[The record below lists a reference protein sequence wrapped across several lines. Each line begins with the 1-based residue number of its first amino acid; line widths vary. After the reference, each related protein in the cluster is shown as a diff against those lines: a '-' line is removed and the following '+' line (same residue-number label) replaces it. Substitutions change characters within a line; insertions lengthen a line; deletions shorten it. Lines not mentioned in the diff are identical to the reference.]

1 MRKTIFFCNLV
12 SSVVFLTLSF
22 VLWFSNDVFP
32 MTGSPMHFIITIVGA
47 MGITWSVLEWS
58 DFIHADDLFTGSIDD
73 YEWGTLECML
83 KNYRRYYE
91 TELKNSPM
99 YESGMRDIDGWLQY
113 VEELRK

>member
-12 SSVVFLTLSF
+12 SSVVILTLSF
-22 VLWFSNDVFP
+22 VLWIMESS
-32 MTGSPMHFIITIVGA
+32 MTGSPFHFLMNMVGVVVFVWSLIEMRDMH
-47 MGITWSVLEWS
+47 
-58 DFIHADDLFTGSIDD
+58 HADDLFTGSIDD
-73 YEWGTLECML
+73 YEWGTLDCML
-83 KNYRRYYE
+83 RNYRRYYE